1 MWLYKQ
7 EIMHNPEAGQYGDCQ
22 RAAIATVL
30 QIPIDQ
36 VPHFG
41 EGGPDSGA
49 FFERVRQFLQTKQ
62 LGLFSIPFQNC
73 PLEDILRMMD
83 TNNPCVIYMLSG
95 MSPRGVNHV
104 VVCKGGE
111 IIHDPHPSNDRLVGP
126 CDDGHW
132 WVDCITPT
140 LVDV

>member
-1 MWLYKQ
+1 MRLYKQ
-7 EIMHNPEAGQYGDCQ
+7 EIIHNPEANQYGDCQ

-41 EGGPDSGA
+41 EGGPDSME
-49 FFERVRQFLQTKQ
+49 FFDRIRKFLEPRN
-62 LGLFSIPFQNC
+62 LGLFTVPFQSC
-73 PLEDILRMMD
+73 PIRDVLLMMEL
-83 TNNPCVIYMLSG
+83 NNEGLVYMLSG

-111 IIHDPHPSNDRLVGP
+111 IIHDPHPSNDRLIGP
-126 CDDGHW
+126 CNDGHW
-132 WVDCITPT
+132 WVEVIATIP
-140 LVDV
+140 VGV